1 MPIEEKPEEIIDLYP
16 DQIPEQDFSE
26 LIKQENVLNY
36 PILIGST
43 IRGGKAIIGSG
54 NRVFKFEEDKGIW
67 LGNANFDNA
76 PFRVSMEG
84 DVVANSAELIT
95 GNFQRNDFHW
105 FTVFE
110 SIDGYYKGVTET
122 GAVTIYTTNVTLET
136 GATLNSTAQLVK
148 ALDYPYYFNFTWD
161 KKREFK
167 TRIFFNN
174 ITAQEIWIIMG
185 EGGDSGNTLNHIG
198 FKIIDNILYGTSGN
212 ETAES
217 WDNLGTISATTAY
230 DLKAVLDPGVSVK
243 FYVNE
248 VEKGSVI
255 SNLPTGTTRANIFI
269 KLYIKNTEAVNKTI
283 LISMWDFWQST

>member
-1 MPIEEKPEEIIDLYP
+1 MPEEIEEILDIKKDDIETLSLEETLKLKNIYRYP
-16 DQIPEQDFSE
+16 RIIGGILQGSE
-26 LIKQENVLNY
+26 
-36 PILIGST
+36 
-43 IRGGKAIIGSG
+43 AIIGTG
-54 NRVFKFEEDKGIW
+54 NYILRFKGDTGLW

-76 PFRVSMEG
+76 PFRVNMEG

-122 GAVTIYTTNVTLET
+122 GAVTIYTTHVTLET

-198 FKIIDNILYGTSGN
+198 FKIIDDILYGTSGN

-283 LISMWDFWQST
+283 HISMWDFWQST